1 MKLRIDLL
9 DAMTP
14 DDILEEARRN
24 QWRYSAE
31 PIFSQTG
38 VGCLSPLSIEDQ
50 AKEAKHNA
58 AFIRKLERRAA
69 KCKRHSKS
77 KGRQGI

>member
-9 DAMTP
+9 DSITP

-38 VGCLSPLSIEDQ
+38 VGSLSPMSIEDQ
-50 AKEAKHNA
+50 AKEAEHNV
-58 AFIRKLERRAA
+58 AFVRKLERRAT
-69 KCKRHSKS
+69 KCKRHSKHRGS
-77 KGRQGI
+77 SI